1 MPSMVVITTEIGEYA
16 GRPLYIGEE
25 VRTLEGNHSQV
36 VPGLELNLHVRPFS
50 SGVDGPL
57 N

>member
-1 MPSMVVITTEIGEYA
+1 MVVITTEIGEYA